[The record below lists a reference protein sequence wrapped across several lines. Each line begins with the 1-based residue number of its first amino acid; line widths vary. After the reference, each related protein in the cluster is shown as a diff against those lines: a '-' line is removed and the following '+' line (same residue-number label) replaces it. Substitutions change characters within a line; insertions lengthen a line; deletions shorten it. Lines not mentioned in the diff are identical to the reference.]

1 MDDVPLLLFLL
12 VLSGLFSGAEI
23 ALFSLGPEKL
33 TALKNLTDSKSEL
46 SRIARLE
53 SLKANPQKLLVTI
66 LIGNNVV
73 NVGSAALATIVAT
86 NYARENGFADNET
99 MVVAIVT
106 AVMTFLILLFG
117 EITPKSLA
125 HKYAVKFSLFI
136 TPALSFLQFILAPI
150 VIPLTSIV
158 KKFSGKEETSHGLT
172 EEELKA
178 ALELSEQ
185 EGKIEHS
192 EKEWVEKILE
202 FGEHTVENVMTARSK
217 IFALEDS
224 TSIFEAIQEI
234 QETKFSRIPIYH
246 EDLDEVT
253 GILSVH
259 GILEKILDK
268 DIKKLKVANLP
279 LNKTLKIPV
288 TMKIDTLL
296 HTFQDENTHMALVY
310 DEHGGLL
317 GLITMEDVLEEI
329 FGEIQDETDHE
340 TLEIYQSGKHSFI
353 ASSEVEIEQLED
365 FMKEKLE
372 EEFPEKLPWDLED
385 ENKSIGLFLLE
396 KLEKF
401 PTKGEKVKLIKRG
414 KKFVFEIIE
423 CEEEQILKVEFKI
436 N

>member
-1 MDDVPLLLFLL
+1 MDEVPLLLFLL

-23 ALFSLGPEKL
+23 ALFSIGPEKI
-33 TALKNLTDSKSEL
+33 TALKNLTDKKSEL

-73 NVGSAALATIVAT
+73 NIGSSALATVMAT
-86 NYARENGFADNET
+86 KYAQDHGFGENET
-99 MVVAIVT
+99 LVIAIVT
-106 AVMTFLILLFG
+106 AIMTFLILLFG

-136 TPALSFLQFILAPI
+136 TPALTLLQFILTPI
-150 VIPLTSIV
+150 VYPLTKLVS
-158 KKFSGKEETSHGLT
+158 KFSGSENMKHGLT
-172 EEELKA
+172 EDELKA

-217 IFALEDS
+217 IFALEDD
-224 TSIFEAIQEI
+224 TGITDAIKQIQEN
-234 QETKFSRIPIYH
+234 KFSRIPIYH
-246 EDLDEVT
+246 EDLSEVT

-259 GILEKILDK
+259 GLLEKILDK
-268 DIKKLKVANLP
+268 NLKKLKVANLP

-296 HTFQDENTHMALVY
+296 HTFQSENTHMALVY
-310 DEHGGLL
+310 DEFGGLL
-317 GLITMEDVLEEI
+317 GLITLEDVLEEI
-329 FGEIQDETDHE
+329 FGEIQDETDE
-340 TLEIYQSGKHSFI
+340 ENLEIYQNGKQSFL
-353 ASSEVEIEQLED
+353 ASSEVELEQLED

-372 EEFPEKLPWDLED
+372 QDFPEKLPWNLKD

-401 PTKGEKVKLIKRG
+401 PEKGEEVELLKRG
-414 KKFVFEIIE
+414 KKFVFKIIE
-423 CEEEQILKVEFKI
+423 CEEDQIIKVEFKI
-436 N
+436 I